1 MSKFSKSFVLT
12 LFILFIVAI
21 AGYVAFSELTGPVAD
36 VYIENNTVTT
46 KVNSVFVSTDLLEED
61 ICNYVLEELNDYD
74 SDVDSVKQR
83 IKDLGSYY
91 GIDNLRVNL
100 NSECGHDK
108 LSTVFNVE
116 GTSMVPTLQDGQ
128 DITVEKTKD
137 IHVNDIVVANSPQYG
152 VIVKRV
158 NQIDNDEVYLTS
170 DNKKVSYE
178 EINGILYETKGIT
191 TWVDI
196 SDIYGIVRSY

>member
-36 VYIENNTVTT
+36 FYIENNTVTT

-74 SDVDSVKQR
+74 SDVDSVKQG

>member
-1 MSKFSKSFVLT
+1 MGKFSKSFVLT
-12 LFILFIVAI
+12 LFILLIVAI
-21 AGYVAFSELTGPVAD
+21 AGYAAFSELTGPVAD

-46 KVNSVFVSTDLLEED
+46 SVNSVFVNADPLEEA
-61 ICNYVLEELNDYD
+61 ICNYVLEELDDYG
-74 SDVDSVKQR
+74 SDVDSVKQG
-83 IKDLGSYY
+83 IKNLGSYY

-100 NSECGHDK
+100 NSELGHDR

-128 DITVEKTKD
+128 DIIVEKTKD

-158 NQIDNDEVYLTS
+158 SQIDNGEVYLTS

>member
-74 SDVDSVKQR
+74 SDVDSVKQG